1 MVSPTA
7 PDEAFDAD
15 VSEPGKVAEVKAEQI
30 EGKKGKYGSE
40 KVKPYSKQE
49 EKKNKD
55 NPEKTWIEIEL
66 VDDEDKPVAGEKYE
80 IKLPDGKVSKG
91 SLDQKGVARVDG
103 IDPGTCQI
111 VFPELDK
118 KAWDKG

>member
-1 MVSPTA
+1 M
-7 PDEAFDAD
+7 
-15 VSEPGKVAEVKAEQI
+15 
-30 EGKKGKYGSE
+30 
-40 KVKPYSKQE
+40 KPYSKQE